1 MAYKDPVAQINE
13 GLDVIE
19 GKFMRSHEK
28 LETKQ
33 RELQDEI
40 LQLKQRGVLQ
50 PGNPGDS
57 FASKGDS
64 LGNQVVKMLDENR
77 DLLAKTRQV
86 RFEVK
91 AAGDVV
97 TTTSG
102 RNIVTGGVGAPT
114 GLPFGV
120 QNGLTINPAMGVSAV
135 EYFRYSG
142 VEGAAAVQAGEGASK
157 PAVRPTHTAIVQS
170 ALSVAGWCKLSR
182 QAMSDSAELRQAIDV
197 TLRREVGKAL
207 DLAVMTANVTP
218 AWAGLKPLATA
229 YTSLVYQTLWDSAS
243 EAVSTMMLAGFVP
256 DTVVVAPA
264 EWLSIQVA
272 KNVTTGDYFSGSYLG
287 PLPEN
292 MRGLRVVVSPNM
304 DAGKVMV
311 LDSTQVELKLV
322 EDFAVEVA
330 YVDDDFIKN
339 QVTVLGELRVIPVF
353 RSVGAARLITPKA

>member
-1 MAYKDPVAQINE
+1 MNPVDRISE
-13 GLDVIE
+13 GLNVIE
-19 GKFMRSHEK
+19 RKFMDSHEQ
-28 LETKQ
+28 LSVKQ

-40 LQLKQRGVLQ
+40 LQLKQRGALQ
-50 PGNPGDS
+50 PGNPAEG

-120 QNGLTINPAMGVSAV
+120 QNGLTINPANGVSAI

-142 VEGAAAVQAGEGASK
+142 IEGAAAVQAGEGASK
-157 PAVRPTHTAIVQS
+157 PAVRPTHTAITQA
-170 ALSVAGWCKLSR
+170 ALTIAGWTKLSR
-182 QAMSDSAELRQAIDV
+182 QAMNDSAELRQAIDV

-218 AWAGLKPLATA
+218 AWSGLKPLATA
-229 YTSLVYQTLWDSAS
+229 YTSLVYTTLWDAAS
-243 EAVSTMMLAGFVP
+243 EAVSTMMIAGFVP
-256 DTVVVAPA
+256 DIVVLGPA
-264 EWLSIQVA
+264 EWLTCQVA
-272 KNVTTGDYFSGSYLG
+272 QNVGGDYLSGSYLG
-287 PLPEN
+287 QLPEN
-292 MRGLRVVVSPNM
+292 LRGLRVIVSPNM

-353 RSVGAARLITPKA
+353 RSVGSARLITPKA

>member
-1 MAYKDPVAQINE
+1 MTTSALDQINQ
-13 GLDVIE
+13 GLDMIE
-19 GKFMRSHEK
+19 SKFMRSFDK
-28 LETKQ
+28 LEEKN
-33 RELQDEI
+33 RELADEI
-40 LQLKQRGVLQ
+40 VQLKQRGVLKRD
-50 PGNPGDS
+50 NPGTTFDTKS
-57 FASKGDS
+57 ASVGA
-64 LGNQVVKMLDENR
+64 QVVKMLDDNR

-97 TTTSG
+97 TTSSG
-102 RNIVTGGVGAPT
+102 RKITSGGVGTPT

-120 QNGLTINPAMGVSAV
+120 QEGLTINPANGTSAI
-135 EYFRYSG
+135 EYFRFTG

-157 PAVRPTHTAIVQS
+157 SAVRPTHTAITQA
-170 ALSVAGWCKLSR
+170 ALTVAGWTKLSR
-182 QAMSDSAELRQAIDV
+182 QAMNDSAELRQAIDV

-207 DLAVMTANVTP
+207 DLAIMTANVAP

-229 YTSLVYQTLWDSAS
+229 YTSLVYTTLWDAAS
-243 EAVSTMMLAGFVP
+243 EAVSTMMIAGFVP

-272 KNVTTGDYFSGSYLG
+272 KNATSGDYFSGSYLG

-292 MRGLRVVVSPNM
+292 LRGLRVVVSPNM

-311 LDSTQVELKLV
+311 VDSTQVELKLV

-353 RSVGAARLITPKA
+353 RSIGAARLITPKA

>member
-13 GLDVIE
+13 GLDIIE
-19 GKFMRSHEK
+19 GKFKASHEK

-33 RELQDEI
+33 RELADEI
-40 LQLKQRGVLQ
+40 LQLKQRGALL
-50 PGNPGDS
+50 PGNPGDT
-57 FASKGDS
+57 FANAGGS

-120 QNGLTINPAMGVSAV
+120 QNGLTINPANGVSAV

-170 ALSVAGWCKLSR
+170 
-182 QAMSDSAELRQAIDV
+182 
-197 TLRREVGKAL
+197 
-207 DLAVMTANVTP
+207 
-218 AWAGLKPLATA
+218 
-229 YTSLVYQTLWDSAS
+229 
-243 EAVSTMMLAGFVP
+243 
-256 DTVVVAPA
+256 
-264 EWLSIQVA
+264 
-272 KNVTTGDYFSGSYLG
+272 
-287 PLPEN
+287 
-292 MRGLRVVVSPNM
+292 
-304 DAGKVMV
+304 
-311 LDSTQVELKLV
+311 
-322 EDFAVEVA
+322 
-330 YVDDDFIKN
+330 
-339 QVTVLGELRVIPVF
+339 
-353 RSVGAARLITPKA
+353 